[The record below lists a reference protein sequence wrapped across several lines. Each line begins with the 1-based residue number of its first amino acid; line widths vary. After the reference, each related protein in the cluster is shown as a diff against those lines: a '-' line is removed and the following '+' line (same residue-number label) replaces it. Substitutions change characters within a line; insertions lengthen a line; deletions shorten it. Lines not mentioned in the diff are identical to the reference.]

1 MNPVRKLT
9 SRVSQLSHHL
19 APSSTMA
26 PASSSSS
33 SSSPGP
39 APWRADFLKNVNDMA
54 SPEFTLATLHSAP
67 APAPA
72 PAVPRLRTVIFRG
85 LWAELPVNP
94 KNTAPLN
101 PPVYES
107 DLLTL
112 TTDARMAKVPDL
124 FGSAA
129 AAAAGGAPRGSFS
142 SSGGGGPVEACF
154 WTGAKVQWRV
164 RGEAHVL
171 GPDVEDPDAAGAG
184 AVREA
189 LRARMRRV
197 PDAEAQ
203 RRRREDLPEDKAV
216 AADDDDDDDD
226 DWSFA
231 REVTAHFG
239 NLSPAMRGT
248 FRNPEPGT
256 SRKANPADGGH
267 GLGHKVEDLHDEV
280 ARANFRVVVIVPTE
294 VDETDLSD
302 PEDPRRWL
310 YRFVGASADA
320 RPTDDTERS
329 NGWEKIELWP

>member
-1 MNPVRKLT
+1 MA
-9 SRVSQLSHHL
+9 SASA
-19 APSSTMA
+19 AP
-26 PASSSSS
+26 PSSSSS
-33 SSSPGP
+33 SSGP
-39 APWRADFLKNVNDMA
+39 APWRAAFLKNVNDMA

-67 APAPA
+67 AAVS
-72 PAVPRLRTVIFRG
+72 AVPRLRTVIFRG

-124 FGSAA
+124 FGPSSS
-129 AAAAGGAPRGSFS
+129 SF

-171 GPDVEDPDAAGAG
+171 GPDVEHPGAPG
-184 AVREA
+184 PAAVREA
-189 LRARMRRV
+189 LQARMRRR
-197 PDAEAQ
+197 
-203 RRRREDLPEDKAV
+203 RRRREDLPPEGDNKAE
-216 AADDDDDDDD
+216 DDDDDD

-256 SRKANPADGGH
+256 PRGANSPPDDGKL

-280 ARANFRVVVIVPTE
+280 ARANFRVVVVVPAE

-310 YRFVGASADA
+310 YRFVGASADD
-320 RPTDDTERS
+320 RPTDGAERS

>member
-1 MNPVRKLT
+1 
-9 SRVSQLSHHL
+9 
-19 APSSTMA
+19 
-26 PASSSSS
+26 SSSSAS
-33 SSSPGP
+33 GP
-39 APWRADFLKNVNDMA
+39 APWRAAFLKNVNDMA
-54 SPEFTLATLHSAP
+54 SPEFTLATLHSAH
-67 APAPA
+67 APAAAPA
-72 PAVPRLRTVIFRG
+72 ASAVPRLRTVIFRG

-124 FGSAA
+124 FGPSSSSSS
-129 AAAAGGAPRGSFS
+129 SF

-171 GPDVEDPDAAGAG
+171 GPDVEHPDAPGPA

-189 LRARMRRV
+189 LQARMRR
-197 PDAEAQ
+197 
-203 RRRREDLPEDKAV
+203 RRRRRHSEGPPPEGDNK
-216 AADDDDDDDD
+216 AADDDDGD

-256 SRKANPADGGH
+256 PRRVNPPPGDGKL
-267 GLGHKVEDLHDEV
+267 GLGHKVEDLHDEA
-280 ARANFRVVVIVPTE
+280 ARANFRVVVVVPAE

-310 YRFVGASADA
+310 YRFVGASAADD
-320 RPTDDTERS
+320 RPTDGAERS

>member
-1 MNPVRKLT
+1 
-9 SRVSQLSHHL
+9 
-19 APSSTMA
+19 
-26 PASSSSS
+26 SSSSS
-33 SSSPGP
+33 SGP
-39 APWRADFLKNVNDMA
+39 APWRAAFLKNVNDMA

-67 APAPA
+67 AAAAPA
-72 PAVPRLRTVIFRG
+72 ASAVPRLRTVIFRG

-94 KNTAPLN
+94 KNAASLN

-107 DLLTL
+107 DFLTL

-124 FGSAA
+124 FGPSSSS
-129 AAAAGGAPRGSFS
+129 PS

-171 GPDVEDPDAAGAG
+171 GPDVEHPDAPGPA

-189 LRARMRRV
+189 LQARMRR
-197 PDAEAQ
+197 
-203 RRRREDLPEDKAV
+203 RRRREDLPPEGDNKAEDN
-216 AADDDDDDDD
+216 DDE
-226 DWSFA
+226 WSFA

-256 SRKANPADGGH
+256 PRGANPPRDGGL
-267 GLGHKVEDLHDEV
+267 GLGHKVEDLYDEV
-280 ARANFRVVVIVPTE
+280 ARANFRVVVVVPAE

-310 YRFVGASADA
+310 YRFVGGGASDGA
-320 RPTDDTERS
+320 ERS